1 MLITLGIRVDKA
13 GILRGTRVQEGEST
27 LPPFHVPHDQGRRRR
42 EGCPRGLE
50 KADMASQLPGIRG
63 LHLIAEGRLRLG
75 EGGGGTGRRGAP
87 GETWTQVPRRGQ
99 SEQSSGKVREAR
111 QPEVGAPNDR
121 QSPGRCT

>member
-27 LPPFHVPHDQGRRRR
+27 LPPFHVPHDQGRRCR

-50 KADMASQLPGIRG
+50 KVDMASQLLGIRG

-75 EGGGGTGRRGAP
+75 ESGGGDREERRPWGDLDAGP
-87 GETWTQVPRRGQ
+87 PTRAE
-99 SEQSSGKVREAR
+99 
-111 QPEVGAPNDR
+111 
-121 QSPGRCT
+121 